1 MDDFDDADDG
11 LKAVCHSNWT
21 IFSRHP
27 NLDGWVID
35 KDGWFLGSN
44 HLVVVETWREEFSM
58 IVFNPQPDSTY
69 PKTEPQNS
77 GHNCLILLESLLK
90 TLLNRAEVTEH
101 LYQLVNGSTVNS
113 APRESLAASFPPK
126 AEEALRSAKSAARLG
141 QVAQKACETAWKSL
155 EQHWMQLFEVE
166 TLRHEVSGLT
176 RKTLEKGWLMLV
188 MKCYE

>member
-1 MDDFDDADDG
+1 M
-11 LKAVCHSNWT
+11 
-21 IFSRHP
+21 
-27 NLDGWVID
+27 
-35 KDGWFLGSN
+35 
-44 HLVVVETWREEFSM
+44 
-58 IVFNPQPDSTY
+58 
-69 PKTEPQNS
+69 
-77 GHNCLILLESLLK
+77 ILLESLLES
-90 TLLNRAEVTEH
+90 LLNRTAEVTEH